1 MQIPQIPR
9 LFRVISG
16 LMVALALL
24 AGSVAWWLGQSLVP
38 AAGPNQDPNAIA
50 LELVVPKGSSAQAVG
65 LLLED
70 AGLPIGSTAFAW
82 TARLLGLHRSLQAGV
97 YGLTPGLSLHDLID
111 KMARGDA
118 LQDTVTFVEGW
129 RFSEI
134 LAALHRHPGVTASLP
149 SDPAKAQ
156 AALIQ
161 AVGLEST
168 SIEGWLFPDTY
179 LFMRGS
185 SDLEILT
192 RAVRLQQAVLSQ
204 AWDARNPHV
213 SLQTPY
219 QALILASIIER
230 ETQAEFDRSY
240 VSAVFHRRLAEGMR
254 LESDPTV
261 IYGLGDRFDGNL
273 RKRDLRHPSAYN
285 TYVIKGLPP
294 TPIANPGRAAI
305 VAAMT
310 PAAGSW
316 RYFVAMGD
324 GRSYFSHSLRQ
335 HNQAVR
341 FYQLKKGP
349 EPTRLDNGPV
359 ALAPPEEDR
368 PVAKTR
374 QARRAQKTVR
384 R

>member
-38 AAGPNQDPNAIA
+38 AAGPNQDPKAIA

-70 AGLPIGSTAFAW
+70 AGLPIGSAAFAW
-82 TARLLGLHRSLQAGV
+82 TARLLGQHRNLQAGV

-129 RFSEI
+129 RFADI
-134 LAALHRHPGVTASLP
+134 LSALHGHPGVTASLP
-149 SDPAKAQ
+149 TDPAKAQ
-156 AALIQ
+156 SQLIQ
-161 AVGLEST
+161 TLGLDT
-168 SIEGWLFPDTY
+168 ASIEGWIFPDTY

-185 SDLEILT
+185 TDLEILK
-192 RAVRLQQAVLSQ
+192 RAVKLQQALLAQ
-204 AWDARNPHV
+204 AWSARNPHV

-219 QALILASIIER
+219 EALILASIIER

-273 RKRDLRHPSAYN
+273 RKRDLRHRSAHN

-341 FYQLKKGP
+341 FYQLNKGAQP
-349 EPTRLDNGPV
+349 PRLDDGPV
-359 ALAPPEEDR
+359 ALAPPEEER
-368 PVAKTR
+368 PVVKRRMAKG
-374 QARRAQKTVR
+374 QKTVR

>member
-24 AGSVAWWLGQSLVP
+24 AGAVAWWLGQSLVP
-38 AAGPNQDPNAIA
+38 AAGPNQDPKTIA
-50 LELVVPKGSSAQAVG
+50 FELVVPKGSSAQAVG
-65 LLLED
+65 FLLED
-70 AGLPIGSTAFAW
+70 AGLPIGSNAFAW
-82 TARLLGLHRSLQAGV
+82 TARLLGQHRNLQAGV
-97 YGLTPGLSLHDLID
+97 YGLTPGISLHDLID

-129 RFSEI
+129 RFVDI

-149 SDPAKAQ
+149 ADPAKAQ
-156 AALIQ
+156 AQLVQ
-161 AVGLEST
+161 TLGLET
-168 SIEGWLFPDTY
+168 ASIEGWIFPDTY

-185 SDLEILT
+185 TDLEILQ
-192 RAVRLQQAVLSQ
+192 RAVKLQQALLAQ
-204 AWDARNPHV
+204 AWSARNPHV

-219 QALILASIIER
+219 EALILASIIER
-230 ETQAEFDRSY
+230 ETQAEFDRNY

-273 RKRDLRHPSAYN
+273 RKRDLRHRSAYN

-294 TPIANPGRAAI
+294 TPIANPGRAAM

-341 FYQLKKGP
+341 FYQLKKGA
-349 EPTRLDNGPV
+349 EPTRVDNGPV
-359 ALAPPEEDR
+359 ALAPPEEER
-368 PVAKTR
+368 PVAK
-374 QARRAQKTVR
+374 RRMAKAQKTVR

>member
-16 LMVALALL
+16 LMVAMALL
-24 AGSVAWWLGQSLVP
+24 AGSVAWWLDQALVP
-38 AAGPNQDPNAIA
+38 AAGPNQDPKAIV
-50 LELVVPKGSSAQAVG
+50 LELVVPKGSSAQSVG

-82 TARLLGLHRSLQAGV
+82 TARLMGQHRNLQAGV

-118 LQDTVTFVEGW
+118 LQDTLTFIEGW
-129 RFSEI
+129 RFADI
-134 LAALHRHPGVTASLP
+134 LSALHRHPGVKASLP
-149 SDPAKAQ
+149 TDPARAQ
-156 AALIQ
+156 GQLIQ
-161 AVGLEST
+161 MLGLET
-168 SIEGWLFPDTY
+168 GSIEGWVFPDTY

-185 SDLEILT
+185 TDLEILT
-192 RAVRLQQAVLSQ
+192 RAVKLQQALLAQ
-204 AWDARNPHV
+204 AWSARNPHV

-219 QALILASIIER
+219 EALILASIIER
-230 ETQAEFDRSY
+230 ETQVEFDRSY

-273 RKRDLRHPSAYN
+273 RKQDLRHQSAHN

-335 HNQAVR
+335 HNEAVR
-341 FYQLKKGP
+341 FYQLKKGVQP
-349 EPTRLDNGPV
+349 PRLNDGPV
-359 ALAPPEEDR
+359 ALAPPEEER
-368 PVAKTR
+368 PVVERRMAKG
-374 QARRAQKTVR
+374 QKTVR

>member
-9 LFRVISG
+9 FFRVIGG
-16 LMVALALL
+16 LMVVLSVL
-24 AGSVAWWLGQSLVP
+24 AGTMVWWLGQPLVP
-38 AAGPNQDPNAIA
+38 AAGPNQDPQAIA
-50 LELVVPKGSSAQAVG
+50 LELVVPKGSSAQGVG
-65 LLLED
+65 LVVED
-70 AGLPIGSTAFAW
+70 AGLPVSATAFAW
-82 TARLLGLHRSLQAGV
+82 TARLLGHHRSLRAGV
-97 YGLTPGLSLHDLID
+97 YGVTPGLSLQDLIE

-118 LQDTVTFVEGW
+118 LHDTVTFIEGW
-129 RFSEI
+129 RFAEI
-134 LAALHRHPGVTASLP
+134 LAALHRHPGVKASL
-149 SDPAKAQ
+149 STDPAKAQ
-156 AALIQ
+156 GELIQ
-161 AVGLEST
+161 QLGLDLKSM
-168 SIEGWLFPDTY
+168 EGWIFPDTY

-185 SDLEILT
+185 TDLEILQ
-192 RAVRLQQAVLSQ
+192 RAVKLQQALLAQ

-213 SLQTPY
+213 RLQTPY

-261 IYGLGDRFDGNL
+261 IYGLGDRFDGDL
-273 RKRDLRHPSAYN
+273 RKQDLRHPSVYN
-285 TYVIKGLPP
+285 TYVVTGLPP

-349 EPTRLDNGPV
+349 EPPRLDNGPV

-368 PVAKTR
+368 PPVQQR
-374 QARRAQKTVR
+374 MVSRQKTVR

>member
-1 MQIPQIPR
+1 MQILKFP
-9 LFRVISG
+9 LLVRVFGGVMLAIAVLASG
-16 LMVALALL
+16 VL
-24 AGSVAWWLGQSLVP
+24 WWLGQPLIPSAP
-38 AAGPNQDPNAIA
+38 ANQDPNAIA
-50 LELVVPKGSSAQAVG
+50 MELVVPKGSSAQAVG

-70 AGLPIGSTAFAW
+70 AGLPIGSSSFAW
-82 TARLLGLHRSLQAGV
+82 TARLLGQHRNLQAGV
-97 YGLTPGLSLHDLID
+97 YGLTPGLSLKALID

-118 LQDTVTFVEGW
+118 LQDTITFVEGW

-134 LAALHRHPGVTASLP
+134 LAVLHRHPGVHATLP
-149 SDPAKAQ
+149 TEPLKAQ
-156 AALIQ
+156 RELLAQLSLAS
-161 AVGLEST
+161 A
-168 SIEGWLFPDTY
+168 SIEGWIFPDTY

-185 SDLEILT
+185 SDVEILR
-192 RAVRLQQAVLSQ
+192 RAVNLQKGLLTQ

-213 SLQTPY
+213 QVATAY
-219 QALILASIIER
+219 EALILASIIER
-230 ETQAEFDRSY
+230 ETQAEFDRNY
-240 VSAVFHRRLAEGMR
+240 VSAVFHRRLSEGMR

-273 RKRDLRHPSAYN
+273 RKQDLRHRSAYN
-285 TYVIKGLPP
+285 TYVIRGLPP

-335 HNQAVR
+335 HNHAVR
-341 FYQLKKGP
+341 FYQLKKGGVP
-349 EPTRLDNGPV
+349 PRLDGGPV
-359 ALAPPEEDR
+359 ALAPLDEDR
-368 PVAKTR
+368 SPSRRAVAKG
-374 QARRAQKTVR
+374 QKSVR